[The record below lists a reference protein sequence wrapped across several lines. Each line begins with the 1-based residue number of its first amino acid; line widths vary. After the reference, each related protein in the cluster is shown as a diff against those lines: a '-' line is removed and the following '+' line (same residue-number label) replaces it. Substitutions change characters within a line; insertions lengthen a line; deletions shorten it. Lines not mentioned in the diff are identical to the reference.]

1 MGSYIINFTVYTLA
15 MSGLIFFAF
24 YVYKKV
30 MNGNILPAKNHDMY
44 VEETLNINPRK
55 SLMIVNTGGE
65 RFLIASDVDKTT
77 LISKL
82 ENEVHVKNDT
92 IIPDKN
98 TDTTP
103 LNATETKEIN
113 LEEVNQ
119 YIEKLQQESSESS
132 ENAVEETKEI
142 TDTEAIEVADTTET
156 DEVTNSTE
164 ADEVAKESTEPVA
177 QENTQ
182 EKNEESDEELNK
194 LYGPVRLEVI
204 SNKNPNPIR
213 RKHSYMSKS
222 YSQGKTVTIDVDGKQ
237 ERALSPIKGIV
248 QKVSNL

>member
-30 MNGNILPAKNHDMY
+30 MNGSILPAKNHDMY
-44 VEETLNINPRK
+44 VEETLTINPRK

-82 ENEVHVKNDT
+82 EKEANVTKNKSVLNNT
-92 IIPDKN
+92 ENALPIDKN
-98 TDTTP
+98 KTG
-103 LNATETKEIN
+103 EIN
-113 LEEVNQ
+113 FEEVNQ
-119 YIEKLQQESSESS
+119 YIEKLQQNSNGD
-132 ENAVEETKEI
+132 ENFENTAVEVENAKGTEAVEEVEEGTITTTKE
-142 TDTEAIEVADTTET
+142 
-156 DEVTNSTE
+156 
-164 ADEVAKESTEPVA
+164 EPDA
-177 QENTQ
+177 
-182 EKNEESDEELNK
+182 ELDK

-222 YSQGKTVTIDVDGKQ
+222 YSQGKTVTIEVDSKK
-237 ERALSPIKGIV
+237 ERSGSPIKGIV